1 MFSPSVRGGGGV
13 DDSLPQDIV
22 SGRVEVA
29 RCLQVAADPLVN
41 HGSRFEMA
49 TLGMKPLLLGRSFY
63 LLLIVYQP
71 YFQHSLFSSHLG
83 F

>member
-29 RCLQVAADPLVN
+29 RCLQVAADPLVTY
-41 HGSRFEMA
+41 GSRFEMA
-49 TLGMKPLLLGRSFY
+49 TLGMKTFAAG
-63 LLLIVYQP
+63 
-71 YFQHSLFSSHLG
+71 
-83 F
+83 